1 MQRQSSAGN
10 LPGSREGSSPSRAS
24 TGHMRGPDA
33 PATAAGTAAVH
44 GALHRQPL
52 ASGRHPRFTERP
64 SAHFTRNS
72 FRRTIN
78 QHQKFI

>member
-10 LPGSREGSSPSRAS
+10 LPGGREGSSPSRAS
-24 TGHMRGPDA
+24 TGHMRGRDA
-33 PATAAGTAAVH
+33 PTAAGTAALLGAVH
-44 GALHRQPL
+44 HQPL
-52 ASGRHPRFTERP
+52 ANGRHPRFTEHP